1 MKLKEIFSNKIVAID
16 TETYDPNLK
25 ELGSGYKR
33 KDGYICGIS
42 LAVDSFV
49 EYYSIKHAT
58 GNLDNIDNFLAEL
71 RHEMQQY
78 TGILLGANILYD
90 LNWLSTLSI
99 FAPNARYYD
108 VLCIAALINENHKS
122 YSLENVAQRAL
133 GKGKDETELI
143 EYVVSCGY
151 KATDAKKLM
160 HKLSGER
167 VKTYAKEDARILLD
181 LIKIQLPEITELG
194 LEKCLDV
201 ESRLTKVLF
210 YMEQQGVK
218 VDLIRAEE
226 IKHQLDIEY
235 TNTHKKLVYEY
246 GDVNINASA
255 SIAKACDKKGISYPK
270 TVHATKPQPSFVKAW
285 LKENEHI
292 PLFNYINTLR
302 GIKKLKDDF
311 LQKALLE
318 GSINGFIYPQ
328 YLQTKI
334 NTNGTGSGR
343 LASTNPNIQQL
354 PSKANHLAKLIRQ
367 AIIPLQKE
375 HVILSADYSQQE
387 PMLGLNYALRLGL
400 KGAEQALQMFINN
413 PELSYHDM
421 VKDMLRPY
429 FPTTPDK
436 ELRDIAKTINLGKSY
451 GMGAEK
457 MSKKLQLTVT
467 DTKKIIEQ
475 YYKALPFLKKLNQL
489 VMQKAEQY
497 GYVKTYLRRRN
508 FDKWCLSYGEED
520 TSLYDSYAEVEMIHP
535 NKKIVR
541 ANTRNALNAICQG
554 TGADMIKIALVECFE
569 QLKIVPYITVH
580 DENDFSVEYD
590 SNTFKSIYEIM
601 KNAIPLIVPIK
612 IDMEYGQNWGALT
625 NKWSLQNEK

>member
-1 MKLKEIFSNKIVAID
+1 MKLKEIFSKKIVAID

-33 KDGYICGIS
+33 KDGYVCGIS
-42 LAVDSFV
+42 LAVDSFT
-49 EYYSIKHAT
+49 EYFPIKHPT
-58 GNLDNIDNFLAEL
+58 GNMDNIDNFLSEL

-99 FAPNARYYD
+99 FAPNAIYYD
-108 VLCIAALINENHKS
+108 VLCIAALINENHSS

-133 GKGKDETELI
+133 GRGKDEAELI
-143 EYVVSCGY
+143 AYVVSCGY
-151 KATDAKKLM
+151 KAADAKKLLY
-160 HKLSGER
+160 KLSGDR
-167 VKTYAKEDARILLD
+167 VRTYAKEDARILLD
-181 LIKIQLPEITELG
+181 LIKVQLPEISALG
-194 LEKCLDV
+194 LDKCLNV

-210 YMEQQGVK
+210 YMAQQGVK
-218 VDLIRAEE
+218 VDLNKAEE
-226 IKHQLDIEY
+226 IKAQLDIEY
-235 TNTHKKLVYEY
+235 ETTAKKLNYEY
-246 GDVNINASA
+246 GEVNINASA

-270 TVHATKPQPSFVKAW
+270 TAHQTKPQPSFVKAW

-311 LQKALLE
+311 LEKALLE
-318 GSINGFIYPQ
+318 RSIDGYIYPQ
-328 YLQTKI
+328 YLQTKSDA
-334 NTNGTGSGR
+334 GGAGSGR
-343 LASTNPNIQQL
+343 FAAVKPNIQQL
-354 PSKANHLAKLIRQ
+354 PKKANYLAKLIRQ

-375 HVILSADYSQQE
+375 QLVLSADYSQQE

-400 KGAEQALQMFINN
+400 KGSEQALQMFINN
-413 PELSYHDM
+413 PKLSYHDM

-457 MSKKLQLTVT
+457 MSQRLQLTIS
-467 DTKKIIEQ
+467 DTKKIITQ
-475 YYKALPFLKKLNQL
+475 YYKALPFLEKLNKL
-489 VMQKAEQY
+489 TILKAEQY
-497 GYVKTYLRRRN
+497 GYVRTYLRRRN
-508 FDKWCLSYGEED
+508 FDKWCLRYGEGD
-520 TSLYDSYAEVEMIHP
+520 NSLYDSYEEVKMIHP
-535 NKKIVR
+535 DKQIVR

-580 DENDFSVEYD
+580 DEIDFSIEYNP
-590 SNTFKSIYEIM
+590 STFKSIYEIM

-612 IDMEYGQNWGALT
+612 IDIDYGQNWGALS
-625 NKWSLQNEK
+625 NKWSLQNE